1 MINWYGVILV
11 GAITV
16 LTNET
21 ARSFLVV
28 SVKSS
33 SSQGLIDIF
42 QIPPPPIPLLH
53 MAVTIGVPV
62 YPHIDNSILLYIAE
76 LGNVMF
82 VLNSSIYLTMRG
94 HWPIKKIYQNKRK
107 EGYNIRYIH
116 IR

>member
-1 MINWYGVILV
+1 MTILGIV
-11 GAITV
+11 TKYSIIISANVELYAIRVV

-62 YPHIDNSILLYIAE
+62 YPHIDNSTLLYIAE

-94 HWPIKKIYQNKRK
+94 H
-107 EGYNIRYIH
+107 
-116 IR
+116 